1 MDELRKRIMNEL
13 FVAPSV
19 VLPIVGGAT
28 AWLMSWGVGG
38 VDWLNAAGLVGVLVG
53 IGWFATRFIFR
64 MDAITEKAMRDQVA
78 EQIRREETKL
88 NDLAERLLADH
99 DARTEDCLK
108 ILRVNRAEI
117 ERVAQTPG
125 IQLRSMEIVKQAR
138 QLFWAAVDQL
148 EQSLKMYHL
157 AQQLSGQSRRD
168 ALEQRERFLSE
179 AVESSGHLRDAVE
192 TFRRFADKNQERDM
206 DTLQSELAAS
216 IEAAKRSD
224 ERMKEL
230 ESSPDYESFL
240 KE

>member
-1 MDELRKRIMNEL
+1 MDDLRKRIMNEL

-28 AWLMSWGVGG
+28 AWLLSWAVGG
-38 VDWLNAAGLVGVLVG
+38 IDWLNAAGLVGVLVG

-64 MDAITEKAMRDQVA
+64 IDAITEKAMRDQIA
-78 EQIRREETKL
+78 EQIRREEAKL
-88 NDLAERLLADH
+88 DDLAARLRADH
-99 DARTEDCLK
+99 DSRTEDCLK

-117 ERVAQTPG
+117 EQVAQTPG
-125 IQLRSMEIVKQAR
+125 VQIRSMEIVKQAR

-157 AQQLSGQSRRD
+157 SEQLSGSARRE

-179 AVESSGHLRDAVE
+179 AFESAEHLRSAVE
-192 TFRRFADKNQERDM
+192 TFRTFVDKNQERDM
-206 DTLQSELAAS
+206 DTLQKELADS

-240 KE
+240 RE

>member
-1 MDELRKRIMNEL
+1 
-13 FVAPSV
+13 
-19 VLPIVGGAT
+19 
-28 AWLMSWGVGG
+28 
-38 VDWLNAAGLVGVLVG
+38 
-53 IGWFATRFIFR
+53 
-64 MDAITEKAMRDQVA
+64 
-78 EQIRREETKL
+78 
-88 NDLAERLLADH
+88 
-99 DARTEDCLK
+99 
-108 ILRVNRAEI
+108 
-117 ERVAQTPG
+117 
-125 IQLRSMEIVKQAR
+125 MEIVKQAR